1 MIVSRRSSRIVG
13 RVASSALRRAACL
26 ASVAASSLFVA
37 LCSTAVWAEDP
48 VAESAAIESPV
59 TDAPAAEAPVAVPK
73 PVEPQPADT
82 KPTDETPA
90 EAAPAE
96 APPAAETKPV
106 ETSTAEAPSPADQ
119 STRGTLSLDFI
130 TDDAVAVL
138 ALRPQGFFGRNEF
151 KILDELLNQQG
162 DFRSPVPVTQ
172 IEQLTMVMTRPN
184 VDRPAPDPNDSKL
197 IFDINIVRSL
207 QPVDWVAKRKSQN
220 FEMREAEHAGRQY
233 FTIPDQPNMCFW
245 PVDERAFVVAD
256 QWTLKRVIEQAP
268 GDRAK
273 LPWGEAW
280 DQISDSS
287 LVIAFEPTW
296 AVTTIKG
303 QLQNQPDLRLPAS
316 MLEGLLKDT
325 KAMLCGLDMPGDVRG
340 RLLLSCADEEQAKKK
355 LQGFKGL
362 IGLARQM
369 SKPKPAP
376 KPTGDAPAAE
386 AAPVR
391 PADAPPTRSEITEK
405 LLSSAQFTQNGAVA
419 LVSIQADIEVA
430 SAMQLITGTV
440 GGLLGANVSSASVRF
455 QPMPKVEAPPR
466 PVPAG
471 VLNSPTMVKRREVSR
486 RQLSEVAAAIH
497 QYHERQ
503 QALPPRAVT
512 SADGAPLLSWRV
524 LILPDLGYEELFMQ
538 FHLDEPWD
546 SAHNLPLA
554 QKMPRQ
560 FAGPLEADAE
570 PTSNNTAVVAL
581 VGAQTCFADGPAH
594 RWAEITDGMANT
606 LLFVE
611 TRGSSPW
618 TKPEDVAVDAA
629 GKPAR
634 RLGGLHPG
642 GVVLAT
648 ADGQS
653 HFVVDQVMGE
663 LLPALLTIAG
673 GETVDETKLNQK

>member
-1 MIVSRRSSRIVG
+1 MIVSGRSAH
-13 RVASSALRRAACL
+13 RVAGVSFGTGRTRASLATFAAAAVFVFCL
-26 ASVAASSLFVA
+26 GTFVR
-37 LCSTAVWAEDP
+37 AEDP
-48 VAESAAIESPV
+48 APPSAAVETPQAE
-59 TDAPAAEAPVAVPK
+59 APAAES
-73 PVEPQPADT
+73 
-82 KPTDETPA
+82 
-90 EAAPAE
+90 
-96 APPAAETKPV
+96 PAAEASSP
-106 ETSTAEAPSPADQ
+106 ETDLAPA
-119 STRGTLSLDFI
+119 TLRLDYV
-130 TDDAVAVL
+130 TDDATALL

-151 KILDELLNQQG
+151 KILDDLLNGGG

-172 IEQLTMVMTRPN
+172 IEQLTMVMIYANP
-184 VDRPAPDPNDSKL
+184 DRPASDATGTKL
-197 IFDINIVRSL
+197 VFDINIIRSL

-233 FTIPDQPNMCFW
+233 FTIPDQPNICFW
-245 PVDERAFVVAD
+245 PVDDRTYVVAD

-268 GDRAK
+268 GDRAE

-280 DQISDSS
+280 DQIADSS

-296 AVTTIKG
+296 AVTTIKD

-316 MLEGLLKDT
+316 MLEGLLKGT
-325 KAMLCGLDMPGDVRG
+325 KAMVCALDRPGEVRG

-362 IGLARQM
+362 ISLARQM
-369 SKPKPAP
+369 SKPKPAA
-376 KPTGDAPAAE
+376 KPPGDAPPAETPAA
-386 AAPVR
+386 R
-391 PADAPPTRSEITEK
+391 PAGAPPTRSEVTEK
-405 LLSSAQFTQNGAVA
+405 LLSTAQFTQNGNTA
-419 LVSIQADIEVA
+419 LVSIQADVEVA

-440 GGLLGANVSSASVRF
+440 GGLLGANVSSASLRF
-455 QPMPKVEAPPR
+455 QPTPTGEAPPR

-471 VLNSPTMVKRREVSR
+471 VLNSPTMVKRREASR
-486 RQLSEVAAAIH
+486 KHLSEVAAAIH
-497 QYHERQ
+497 KYHERQ
-503 QALPPRAVT
+503 QALPPHAVT
-512 SADGAPLLSWRV
+512 STDGAPLLSWRV
-524 LILPDLGYEELFMQ
+524 LILPDLGYEELFKQ

-546 SAHNLPLA
+546 SEHNLPLA

-560 FAGPLEADAE
+560 YAGPLDGDAQ
-570 PTSNNTAVVAL
+570 PTSNHTAVVAL
-581 VGAQTCFADGPAH
+581 VGAQTSFADGPAH

-606 LLFVE
+606 LLLAE

-618 TKPEDVAVDAA
+618 TKPEDVTVDSA

-653 HFVVDQVMGE
+653 HFVIDQVMSE

-673 GETVDETKLNQK
+673 GEAIDETKLNQK